1 MATKWTEEQRKAASD
16 RMKEINVR
24 KKSAKVN
31 GNMRIPIGGQRNLT
45 GVSDTPDDCIDRWVN
60 EKPGRIDRFKR
71 AGYET
76 VTAAK
81 VGDSGVDSTH
91 SEAGAVSRDMG
102 QGVTAYL
109 MRQQKKYY
117 TEDLKAKHKAV
128 DATED
133 TIFRDVD
140 NKLNNGFYG
149 GVTIDRR

>member
-1 MATKWTEEQRKAASD
+1 MAKWTDEQRKAASD
-16 RMKEINVR
+16 RMKELSDK
-24 KKSAKVN
+24 KKSAKVSA
-31 GNMRIPIGGQRNLT
+31 NMRIPIGGQRNLT
-45 GVSDTPDDCIDRWVN
+45 GVSDTPDGCVDRWVN
-60 EKPGRIDRFKR
+60 DKPGRIDRFKR
-71 AGYET
+71 AGYEI

-91 SEAGAVSRDMG
+91 SDAGSVSRDMG

-109 MRQQKKYY
+109 MRQQKEFYL
-117 TEDLKAKHKAV
+117 EDLKAKHKNV
-128 DATED
+128 DATEE